1 MFVRQSTYRDAV
13 ASVVAWKV
21 HANHWEA
28 KYGSLLKEW
37 NDLVGKVNAKGG
49 LSALKP
55 TTPVEQLSEDD
66 CKRLLMLIHPDKHG
80 GKQAAVEMTQKILAI
95 REGRA

>member
-13 ASVVAWKV
+13 ASLAAWKV
-21 HANHWEA
+21 RANHWEA

-37 NDLVGKVNAKGG
+37 NDLVGKVNTLGG
-49 LSALKP
+49 LSALKAP
-55 TTPVEQLSEDD
+55 TRAGQLSDED

-80 GKQAAVEMTQKILAI
+80 GKQSAVEMTQKILAI
-95 REGRA
+95 RDGRA